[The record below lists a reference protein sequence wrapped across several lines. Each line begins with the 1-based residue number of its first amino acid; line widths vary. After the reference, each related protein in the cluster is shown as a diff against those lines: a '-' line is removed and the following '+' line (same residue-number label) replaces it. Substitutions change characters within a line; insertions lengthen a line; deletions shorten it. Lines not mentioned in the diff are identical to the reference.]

1 MKPMVIEKNMVT
13 KIGDSSSVDQMK
25 RQFTKSSQIVPIIK
39 DKNIVDCDDL
49 LRKNKIIRYQ
59 GI

>member
-25 RQFTKSSQIVPIIK
+25 WQFTKSSQIVPNMK
-39 DKNIVDCDDL
+39 VKNIDDYDQSFF
-49 LRKNKIIRYQ
+49 RGKIIV
-59 GI
+59 